1 MRLDKFICT
10 CTGLSRIQAKRVI
23 GKGQV
28 KVDGVVE
35 KDQKVK
41 INDSHQVVFDGR
53 TLRFSGPRYIMLNK
67 PDGAV
72 CTSLD
77 DDYRSVFGLFDVER
91 VEDLLIAGRLDADT
105 TGLLLITDDGK
116 WSHNI
121 TSPKKHCKKR
131 YYVVA
136 ADTIPDETVEQF
148 SSGIMLKGE
157 AQPTLPAELEI
168 LSPKEALLTIHEGK
182 YHQVKRMFG
191 AINNRVVELH
201 REQVG
206 NIVLDEDLE
215 PGEWRYLTAEEID
228 SIKQPQTKVSTLP
241 SMC

>member
-41 INDSHQVVFDGR
+41 INDSHEVVFDGR
-53 TLRFSGPRYIMLNK
+53 SLRFSGPRYIMLNK

-77 DDYRSVFGLFDVER
+77 DDYRSVFDLFDIER

-121 TSPKKHCKKR
+121 TSPKKQCSKR
-131 YYVVA
+131 YRVVLA
-136 ADTIPDETVEQF
+136 EAVPDETVERF
-148 SSGIMLKGE
+148 ANGIMLKGE
-157 AQPTLPAELEI
+157 KQPTLPAELEI
-168 LSPKEALLTIHEGK
+168 LSPTEALLTIHEGK

-206 NIVLDEDLE
+206 DIALDEDLE
-215 PGEWRYLTAEEID
+215 PGEWRYLTTEEVA
-228 SIKQPQTKVSTLP
+228 SVK
-241 SMC
+241 

>member
-23 GKGQV
+23 GKGLV

-41 INDSHQVVFDGR
+41 INDQHSVEFEGR
-53 TLRFSGPRYIMLNK
+53 QLSFSGPRYIMLNK

-77 DDYRSVFGLFDVER
+77 DDYRSVLGLFDIER
-91 VEDLLIAGRLDADT
+91 AEDLLIAGRLDADT

-121 TSPKKHCKKR
+121 TSPKKHCRKR
-131 YYVVA
+131 YHVVL
-136 ADTIPDETVEQF
+136 ADAVSADVVEQF
-148 SSGIMLKGE
+148 AEGIMLRGE
-157 AQPTLPAELEI
+157 KKPTLPAELEI
-168 LSPKEALLTIHEGK
+168 ISPKEVLLTIQEGK

-201 REQVG
+201 REQIG
-206 NIVLDEDLE
+206 EITLDDDLRE
-215 PGEWRYLTAEEID
+215 GEWRYLTVEEVQ
-228 SIKQPQTKVSTLP
+228 SVG
-241 SMC
+241 

>member
-41 INDSHQVVFDGR
+41 INDHHEVQFDGR
-53 TLRFSGPRYIMLNK
+53 SLRFSGPRYIMLNK

-77 DDYRSVFGLFDVER
+77 DDYRSVFDLFDIER

-121 TSPKKHCKKR
+121 TSPKKQCKKR
-131 YYVVA
+131 YRVVSA
-136 ADTIPDETVEQF
+136 EPVPDDAVEQF
-148 SSGIMLKGE
+148 SKGIMLKGE
-157 AQPTLPAELEI
+157 PQATLPAELEI
-168 LSPKEALLTIHEGK
+168 VSATESLLTIHEGK

-206 NIVLDEDLE
+206 DIVLDEDLE
-215 PGEWRYLTAEEID
+215 LGEWRYLTEQEIA
-228 SIKQPQTKVSTLP
+228 SVK
-241 SMC
+241 

>member
-28 KVDGVVE
+28 KVNGVVE
-35 KDQKVK
+35 RDQKVK
-41 INDSHQVVFDGR
+41 INNSHEVVFDGR
-53 TLRFSGPRYIMLNK
+53 NLRFSGPRYIMLNK

-77 DDYRSVFGLFDVER
+77 DDYRSVFDLFFDIER
-91 VEDLLIAGRLDADT
+91 LEDLLIAGRLDADT

-116 WSHNI
+116 WSHKI
-121 TSPKKHCKKR
+121 TSPKKQCKKR
-131 YYVVA
+131 YRVISAEAV
-136 ADTIPDETVEQF
+136 PDDAVEQF
-148 SSGIMLKGE
+148 SNGIMLKGE
-157 AQPTLPAELEI
+157 KQPTLPAELEI
-168 LSPKEALLTIHEGK
+168 LSPTESLLTIHEGK

-206 NIVLDEDLE
+206 DITLDEDLE
-215 PGEWRYLTAEEID
+215 PGEWRYLTDDEVA
-228 SIKQPQTKVSTLP
+228 SVK
-241 SMC
+241 

>member
-1 MRLDKFICT
+1 MRLDKFLCT
-10 CTGLSRIQAKRVI
+10 CTGLTRIQAKRVI

-28 KVDGVVE
+28 TVDGVVE

-41 INDSHQVVFDGR
+41 INESHEVVFDGR
-53 TLRFSGPRYIMLNK
+53 RLRFTGPRYIMLNK

-77 DDYRSVFGLFDVER
+77 DDYRSVFGLFDLER
-91 VEDLLIAGRLDADT
+91 AEELLIAGRLDADT

-121 TSPKKHCKKR
+121 TSPKKQCRKR
-131 YYVVA
+131 YYVVV
-136 ADTIPDETVEQF
+136 ADPIPEDTVERF
-148 SSGIMLKGE
+148 AEGIMLKGE
-157 AQPTLPAELEI
+157 KQPTLPAELEI
-168 LSPKEALLTIHEGK
+168 LAPNEALLTIHEGK

-191 AINNRVVELH
+191 AIGNRVVELH

-206 NIVLDEDLE
+206 DIALDEDLE
-215 PGEWRYLTAEEID
+215 LGEWRYLTTEEVD
-228 SIKQPQTKVSTLP
+228 SVK
-241 SMC
+241 

>member
-28 KVDGVVE
+28 KVNGVVE

-41 INDSHQVVFDGR
+41 INDSHEVVFDGR
-53 TLRFSGPRYIMLNK
+53 NLRFSGPRYIMLNK

-77 DDYRSVFGLFDVER
+77 DDYRSVFDLFDIER

-121 TSPKKHCKKR
+121 TSPKKQCKKR
-131 YYVVA
+131 YRVVLA
-136 ADTIPDETVEQF
+136 EAIPDETVERF
-148 SSGIMLKGE
+148 AEGIMLKGE
-157 AQPTLPAELEI
+157 KQPTLPAELEI
-168 LSPKEALLTIHEGK
+168 LAPTECLLTIHEGK

-191 AINNRVVELH
+191 AMNNRVVELH

-206 NIVLDEDLE
+206 EIVLDDDLAL
-215 PGEWRYLTAEEID
+215 GEWRYLTDEEIQ
-228 SIKQPQTKVSTLP
+228 SVG
-241 SMC
+241 

>member
-28 KVDGVVE
+28 KVNGVVE
-35 KDQKVK
+35 RDQKVK
-41 INDSHQVVFDGR
+41 INNSHEVVFDGR
-53 TLRFSGPRYIMLNK
+53 NLRFSGPRYIMLNK

-77 DDYRSVFGLFDVER
+77 DDYRSVFDLFFDIER
-91 VEDLLIAGRLDADT
+91 LEDLLIAGRLDADT

-116 WSHNI
+116 WSHKI
-121 TSPKKHCKKR
+121 TSPKKQCKKR
-131 YYVVA
+131 YRVISA
-136 ADTIPDETVEQF
+136 EAMPDDAVEQF
-148 SSGIMLKGE
+148 SNGIMLKGE
-157 AQPTLPAELEI
+157 KQPTLPAELEI
-168 LSPKEALLTIHEGK
+168 LSPTESLLTIHEGK

-206 NIVLDEDLE
+206 DITLDEDLE
-215 PGEWRYLTAEEID
+215 PGEWRYLTDDEVA
-228 SIKQPQTKVSTLP
+228 SVK
-241 SMC
+241 

>member
-41 INDSHQVVFDGR
+41 INDCHEVVFDGR
-53 TLRFSGPRYIMLNK
+53 SLRFSGPRYIMLNK

-77 DDYRSVFGLFDVER
+77 DDYRSVFDLFDIER

-105 TGLLLITDDGK
+105 TGLVLITDDGK

-121 TSPKKHCKKR
+121 TSPKKHCSKQ
-131 YYVVA
+131 YHVVLA
-136 ADTIPDETVEQF
+136 EAVPEETIEQF
-148 SSGIMLKGE
+148 AQGIMLKGE
-157 AQPTLPAELEI
+157 KQPTLPAELEI
-168 LSPKEALLTIHEGK
+168 LSPTEVRLTIHEGK

-191 AINNRVVELH
+191 AINNRVVALH

-206 NIVLDEDLE
+206 DIALDDDLE
-215 PGEWRYLTAEEID
+215 PGEWRYLTAEEIA
-228 SIKQPQTKVSTLP
+228 SVK
-241 SMC
+241 

>member
-23 GKGQV
+23 GKGLV
-28 KVDGVVE
+28 KVDGVIE

-41 INDSHQVVFDGR
+41 INDQNEVVFDGR
-53 TLRFSGPRYIMLNK
+53 HLRFSGPRYIMLNK

-77 DDYRSVFGLFDVER
+77 DDYRSVFDLFYDLER
-91 VEDLLIAGRLDADT
+91 LEDLLIAGRLDADT

-116 WSHNI
+116 WSHRI
-121 TSPKKHCKKR
+121 TSPKKQCKKCYR
-131 YYVVA
+131 VISAEAVPQ
-136 ADTIPDETVEQF
+136 DVVEQF
-148 SSGIMLKGE
+148 ANGIMLKGE
-157 AQPTLPAELEI
+157 KQPTLPAELEI
-168 LSPKEALLTIHEGK
+168 LSPTESLLTIHEGK

-206 NIVLDEDLE
+206 DIALDEDLE
-215 PGEWRYLTAEEID
+215 PGEWRYLTDEEIA
-228 SIKQPQTKVSTLP
+228 SVK
-241 SMC
+241 